1 MPHLTILIDA
11 NSIGYAAHHATKL
24 HSGVMQTQAVYGFL
38 RTVRE
43 LRIRNP
49 LATIYV
55 LWDGKAQFRFDMCPE
70 YKIKR
75 VADTPEKVAD
85 KEAYKAQLPFI
96 KAALSALGITQ
107 ILSYIHEA
115 DDLAG
120 ILVKQIMKNP
130 DQEILLASGDVD
142 WVQLIRRGVRWQ
154 DLRDKRNEKVIT
166 FENFVEKT
174 GYKTPLAF
182 LEGKAL
188 QGDSSDCIPGVGG
201 IGEATAPLFLAEHGS
216 VGKFIQRCERGEIN
230 PANKAQRS
238 LWKGTSPYTKE
249 QWKNLFH
256 YQRDDSLSDEENEKE
271 HKKQLKKHMD
281 AYIGQGRSIFIR
293 NMKIM
298 QLINPH
304 PLEKQ
309 HLEIDKGNFDLDKF
323 IDICAELN
331 FASILNVIDNF
342 VQPFKQAL
350 PTQTN

>member
-1 MPHLTILIDA
+1 MPHLTILIDG

-24 HSGVMQTQAVYGFL
+24 SSGGMQTQAVYGFL

-55 LWDGKAQFRFDMCPE
+55 LWDGKAQFRYDLCPE

-75 VADTPEKVAD
+75 VADTPEKIAD
-85 KEAYKAQLPFI
+85 KEAYKAQIPFI
-96 KAALSALGITQ
+96 KAALSALGVAQ

-120 ILVKQIMKNP
+120 ILTNRIMSVP

-154 DLRDKRNEKVIT
+154 DLRDKNNEKVIT

-174 GYKTPLAF
+174 GYKTPIAF

-201 IGEATAPLFLAEHGS
+201 IGEGTAPLFLAEHGS
-216 VGKFIQRCERGEIN
+216 VGKFIKRCDSGEIK

-238 LWKGTSPYTKE
+238 LWKGMSPYTKN
-249 QWKNLFH
+249 QWKDLFH
-256 YQRDDSLSDEENEKE
+256 YVHDDSLSEEDNAKE
-271 HKKQLKKHMD
+271 CKKQLKKHMD
-281 AYIGQGRSIFIR
+281 AYEGQGRKLFVR
-293 NMKIM
+293 NMQIM
-298 QLINPH
+298 QLIKPH
-304 PLEKQ
+304 PLDKKQ
-309 HLEIDKGNFDLDKF
+309 LEVDKGNFDLDKF
-323 IDICAELN
+323 IDVCAELN
-331 FASILNVIDNF
+331 FSSILNVIDNF

-350 PTQTN
+350 TNQTN